1 MTSKP
6 PKITSKSPQ
15 ITHFTPVAALSDRPY
30 YLTTT
35 AQITATRATAT
46 ATLSSLNFQPLP
58 SAANFIMTRP
68 PVEISAEKMQDL
80 LRKKGIIVRYF
91 NRPDKGI
98 DGFLRISIGTDAEME
113 RLFDGL
119 RAILAEI

>member
-1 MTSKP
+1 
-6 PKITSKSPQ
+6 
-15 ITHFTPVAALSDRPY
+15 
-30 YLTTT
+30 
-35 AQITATRATAT
+35 
-46 ATLSSLNFQPLP
+46 
-58 SAANFIMTRP
+58 MTRP

-113 RLFDGL
+113 RLFDGI
-119 RAILAEI
+119 RAILAEIWAEMSENDRIMTENDLKTAKNGRKRA